1 MGISDK
7 DLLEKIFNQL
17 FDNVFYGDNTSGD
30 YAPSEFEAGG
40 EIEKLYSEIYDL
52 KHEISSDFTGDKECD
67 CDDYPKLHQ
76 FELLYKK
83 LWKIL
88 CYKFFV
94 YGVLLNLHATKDS
107 KELFMSKDSEAIGQK
122 LKSITEYIDRETEM
136 TIKSDISKTVLLNMY
151 KKEWLYIQERNR
163 KSQEI
168 KKYIDKNEFIDNN
181 QDFLSKLISGIKNF
195 FK

>member
-1 MGISDK
+1 
-7 DLLEKIFNQL
+7 
-17 FDNVFYGDNTSGD
+17 
-30 YAPSEFEAGG
+30 
-40 EIEKLYSEIYDL
+40 
-52 KHEISSDFTGDKECD
+52 
-67 CDDYPKLHQ
+67 
-76 FELLYKK
+76 
-83 LWKIL
+83 
-88 CYKFFV
+88 
-94 YGVLLNLHATKDS
+94 
-107 KELFMSKDSEAIGQK
+107 MSKDSEAIGQK

-168 KKYIDKNEFIDNN
+168 KKHIDKNESIDNN

>member
-7 DLLEKIFNQL
+7 DLLKKIFSQL
-17 FDNVFYGDNTSGD
+17 FDNVFYGDNTNVD

-67 CDDYPKLHQ
+67 CDDYPKLNQ
-76 FELLYKK
+76 FGLLYKR

-122 LKSITEYIDRETEM
+122 LKSITE
-136 TIKSDISKTVLLNMY
+136 LLVE
-151 KKEWLYIQERNR
+151 KPK
-163 KSQEI
+163 
-168 KKYIDKNEFIDNN
+168 
-181 QDFLSKLISGIKNF
+181 
-195 FK
+195 